1 MKSKTSCYEPALG
14 RMGLRRFAPAFALYA
29 VALFLLT
36 TNLLGREQS
45 TAWIYREIT
54 YFCCTM
60 APINLAYAAV
70 LAQLL
75 LGDLYT
81 TRLSFGLRAMPM
93 TTGGWYGTQIILGI
107 LGSLIP
113 NALNAGLMLLYLE
126 EYKIVAFWW
135 LLSSQLQFLCF
146 YGIAVLCAVCA
157 GNRIGMLILDTIVN
171 FANLFVSWLIS
182 QLYVPLVYG
191 LRASGRDSGMYSPLS
206 PIYSMTSASI
216 FNVEL
221 KSVPDLSVSEYTD
234 GPVAAYATT
243 EKVDK
248 LYLTDQLW
256 TLLIWAA
263 VGIAAIWLGS
273 RLLRKVKA
281 ESAGELLAFP
291 RLEPVILLLV
301 TLGVGTAFHIASDI
315 FASEMTYLLLAVGL
329 VIGYFGCLM
338 LLRRQVNV
346 FTKKAF
352 VPLLGIFAA
361 VFLSLTLTGLDVMNV
376 RDRIPEAGQ
385 VESVTLDSP
394 QNMHF
399 STPITEKSQIE
410 TVIGIHEAALREG
423 NAVIEGQPLL
433 RRIFADKQDER
444 LFEVQ
449 DLERCGQIILKYTMK
464 DGSTLRREYFLKNT
478 SSAAPAVRQI
488 LSRPET
494 VFTTGRTIGKTS
506 LLDEDG
512 SFTTF
517 LKDLKVVQFTC
528 YCGDDE
534 FSSFHQFNITQQDQ
548 QQSLL
553 NALKADC
560 EAGTM
565 AQVWF
570 LRPTDRADQIS
581 FYYEEIT
588 PNYGP
593 RTTGFS
599 LEISPESENTFRWL
613 TENGYH
619 QALAD

>member
-14 RMGLRRFAPAFALYA
+14 RMGMRRFAPAFALYA

-45 TAWIYREIT
+45 TVWIYREIT

-81 TRLSFGLRAMPM
+81 TRLSFGLRSMPM

-113 NALNAGLMLLYLE
+113 NVLNAGLMLLYLE

-206 PIYSMTSASI
+206 PIYSMTSTSI

-281 ESAGELLAFP
+281 ESSGELLAFP

-352 VPLLGIFAA
+352 VPLLAIFAA
-361 VFLSLTLTGLDVMNV
+361 VFLSLTLTGLDVLGIHN
-376 RDRIPEAGQ
+376 RIPDADQ
-385 VESVTLDSP
+385 VENVTLDSAP
-394 QNMHF
+394 
-399 STPITEKSQIE
+399 PITDRELIE
-410 TVIGIHEAALREG
+410 TVIGIHETVLREG
-423 NAVIEGQPLL
+423 NEALETLSLPE
-433 RRIFADKQDER
+433 RIFANKQDER
-444 LFEVQ
+444 VFPAPEDARAGEITLN
-449 DLERCGQIILKYTMK
+449 YTMK
-464 DGSTLRREYFLKNT
+464 DGSTMTRKFFMT
-478 SSAAPAVRQI
+478 SESAAAPAARQI
-488 LSRPET
+488 LSRPEM
-494 VFTTGRTIGKTS
+494 VFQGGMVDGKRVS
-506 LLDEDG
+506 LLNEDG
-512 SFTTF
+512 SFISLLGC
-517 LKDLKVVQFTC
+517 LKSMTFTC
-528 YCGDDE
+528 YCPEDGADAMYSRGKETTISLWADRE
-534 FSSFHQFNITQQDQ
+534 E
-548 QQSLL
+548 LL
-553 NALKADC
+553 NAMKADC

-565 AQVWF
+565 AQTWF
-570 LRPTDRADQIS
+570 LRGSDGFNHEIEL
-581 FYYEEIT
+581 YYDSKIFGGSAWFHL
-588 PNYGP
+588 YIGP
-593 RTTGFS
+593 
-599 LEISPESENTFRWL
+599 ECENTFRWL
-613 TENGYH
+613 IDHGYH
-619 QALAD
+619 EAMDN

>member
-14 RMGLRRFAPAFALYA
+14 RMELRRFAPAFALYA
-29 VALFLLT
+29 VGLFLLT
-36 TNLLGREQS
+36 MNILGNGLSAPRACEYTSQFAS
-45 TAWIYREIT
+45 M
-54 YFCCTM
+54 M

-81 TRLSFGLRAMPM
+81 TRLSFGLRSLPM
-93 TTGGWYGTQIILGI
+93 TAGGWYGTQIILGI

-113 NALNAGLMLLYLE
+113 NALNAALMLLYVR
-126 EYKIVAFWW
+126 EYQIVVFWW

-157 GNRIGMLILDTIVN
+157 GNRIGMLILYTIVN

-182 QLYVPLVYG
+182 QLYIPLVYG
-191 LRASGRDSGMYSPLS
+191 LSHPGLGAPLS
-206 PIYSMTSASI
+206 PVYVMNQASI
-216 FNVEL
+216 FQVDYKYMDQEI
-221 KSVPDLSVSEYTD
+221 VQEFAD
-234 GPVAAYATT
+234 GPSTSFVT
-243 EKVDK
+243 EEYVDR
-248 LYLTDQLW
+248 LYLTDHLW
-256 TLLIWAA
+256 TLMIWAA
-263 VGIAAIWLGS
+263 VGIAAIWLGL
-273 RLLRKVKA
+273 RLLRKARA
-281 ESAGELLAFP
+281 ESSGDLLAFP
-291 RLEPVILLLV
+291 RLEPAILLLV
-301 TLGVGTAFHIASDI
+301 TLGMGTAFHIASDI
-315 FASEMTYLLLAVGL
+315 FTLDLTYLLLSVGL
-329 VIGYFGCLM
+329 IIGYFGCLM
-338 LLRRQVNV
+338 LLQRQVNV

-449 DLERCGQIILKYTMK
+449 DHERCGQIILKYTMK

-548 QQSLL
+548 QESLL

-619 QALAD
+619 EAMDD